1 MRHGPAHTVTVVS
14 LSILLGGQSALLHA
28 QATFNMDLLEKND
41 HLPAVDLQR
50 FNQQAGQPPGAYPV
64 SWQVNG
70 VTLDA
75 RKTVTFRQNDRG
87 QLTPCLKPEDL
98 LQAGVNPAVLSQA
111 PGATSRSCPELN
123 ALLPGSTV
131 NFDFAHQRLVMTIPQ
146 ALMTHRARDNVP
158 SALWDEGIS
167 AFQSNYRYSGASQ
180 RTREGSTERDNY
192 LMLKSGVN
200 VGAWRLRASN
210 SLTANSDD
218 KPQWTTSGAWLER
231 DLTRWQS
238 ELTLGDTFTSG
249 DVFDAVQFQGISLA
263 SSDAMLP
270 DSQKGFAPTIRGIA
284 RTNAQVTVRQNGYVL
299 YQTYVTPGAFVID
312 DLYPTASSGN
322 LEVAVKESDGEIR
335 RFTQPYASVTSMQ
348 REGSLKYNLV
358 AGRYHSDDASQR
370 PLMMQLSLMRGFAH
384 NLTLFGGLQ
393 SAAQYHNLSVGAGQG
408 LGEAGALSL
417 QLLNARDRHQQ
428 DPIDGR
434 AWQLQYSKGFD
445 RLGTQLTFTGW
456 RYSHQRYATL
466 SEAFSSPGSDD
477 DLQDSDNKK
486 ATLQITASQSL
497 PYDIT
502 LYLSLDQDS
511 YWSGGATQRTANMGI
526 SSQVHGIAWSLSY
539 SDSRSS
545 HGDEEDDEP
554 HSDKVVT
561 LSLSVPLSHL
571 LPGSY
576 AGYTLTS
583 SRHSVG
589 SQMVSLN
596 GTLLDNH
603 ALSYAVSQTRD
614 RQNGSNG
621 SLTAGYSSGRGDLN
635 LGYSHDS
642 QAARTL
648 LFILLPAASGWACT
662 PVFVRGQASTLRLN
676 VGQLTVPADAR
687 SGTPLYHK
695 SFAWNRLSD
704 GGEQWIRC
712 ADDPHGLSP
721 LLLDSLLSGGVT
733 RPTVYQTNLAGIGVR
748 VSLRAIGGYGGF
760 PDRPTPSPFSQRVD
774 NPAALPDAVWKLGYF
789 RLTIELIKT
798 GPAATPGELEYH
810 SERFLMAEHTPLA
823 ALDLTGRISTAGCSV
838 NDATPALIKLPA
850 AMLDHF
856 GGVGKT
862 TGDTPF
868 ALQLD
873 CNSAVTISL
882 RVDGA
887 EPLTARGHGV
897 LRNDATDD
905 RAQGIGVQLLYHRQ
919 PVVLNHE
926 MTLGSASAGRFTLPL
941 TARYYQTR
949 SRITAGQVSA
959 VATYTLHYD

>member
-50 FNQQAGQPPGAYPV
+50 FNQQTGQPPGEYPV

-75 RKTVTFRQNDRG
+75 RKTVMFRQNDRG

-98 LQAGVNPAVLSQA
+98 VQAGVSPAVLVQA
-111 PGATSRSCPELN
+111 PGATSRSCPEL
-123 ALLPGSTV
+123 ATLLPGSVV
-131 NFDFAHQRLVMTIPQ
+131 NFDFSHQRLVMTIPQ

-180 RTREGSTERDNY
+180 RTRMGSTERDNY

-200 VGAWRLRASN
+200 AGAWRLRASN
-210 SLTANSDD
+210 GLTANSDD
-218 KPQWTTSGAWLER
+218 KPHWTTSGAWLER
-231 DLTRWQS
+231 DLTSWQS

-249 DVFDAVQFQGISLA
+249 DVFDAVQFQGIALA

-348 REGSLKYNLV
+348 REGNLKYNLV

-384 NLTLFGGLQ
+384 NLTLLGGLQ
-393 SAAQYHNLSVGAGQG
+393 SAAQYHNLSLGAGQG
-408 LGEAGALSL
+408 LGEAGAISL
-417 QLLNARDRHQQ
+417 QLLIAHDRHQQ

-445 RLGTQLTFTGW
+445 RLGTQFTFTGW

-466 SEAFSSPGSDD
+466 SEAYSSPDPDADADADADS
-477 DLQDSDNKK
+477 QDKDNKK
-486 ATLQITASQSL
+486 TTLQITASQNL

-511 YWSGGATQRTANMGI
+511 YWSGGDPQRTANMGI
-526 SSQVHGIAWSLSY
+526 SGQVHGIAWSLSY
-539 SDSRSS
+539 SDSHSS
-545 HGDEEDDEP
+545 DGDEVDDEP

-576 AGYTLTS
+576 ASYTQNT
-583 SRHSVG
+583 SRHSAT

-603 ALSYAVSQTRD
+603 ALSYAVSQTLD
-614 RQNGSNG
+614 QQNGHSG

-635 LGYSHDS
+635 LGYSRDS
-642 QAARTL
+642 QATRL
-648 LFILLPAASGWACT
+648 NYGASGGILIHRHGVVFT
-662 PVFVRGQASTLRLN
+662 PEMNGSVVLIDAGGASGVTLANQKTIATNRDGYAVLPFATAYHRNDVSLDSHSLPGNVDLATSTVTLVPTKDAVVLARFHTHVGYKALFTLQSRGQPLPFGSEVRAKDTSSIVASE
-676 VGQLTVPADAR
+676 GQ
-687 SGTPLYHK
+687 
-695 SFAWNRLSD
+695 
-704 GGEQWIRC
+704 
-712 ADDPHGLSP
+712 
-721 LLLDSLLSGGVT
+721 
-733 RPTVYQTNLAGIGVR
+733 VYLAGLAPKGILYAQWGP
-748 VSLRAIGGYGGF
+748 G
-760 PDRPTPSPFSQRVD
+760 PQQRCS
-774 NPAALPDAVWKLGYF
+774 ARY
-789 RLTIELIKT
+789 
-798 GPAATPGELEYH
+798 
-810 SERFLMAEHTPLA
+810 
-823 ALDLTGRISTAGCSV
+823 DLTPTLAQTPHPLILQQALSCS
-838 NDATPALIKLPA
+838 
-850 AMLDHF
+850 F
-856 GGVGKT
+856 
-862 TGDTPF
+862 
-868 ALQLD
+868 
-873 CNSAVTISL
+873 
-882 RVDGA
+882 
-887 EPLTARGHGV
+887 
-897 LRNDATDD
+897 
-905 RAQGIGVQLLYHRQ
+905 
-919 PVVLNHE
+919 
-926 MTLGSASAGRFTLPL
+926 
-941 TARYYQTR
+941 
-949 SRITAGQVSA
+949 
-959 VATYTLHYD
+959 

>member
-111 PGATSRSCPELN
+111 PSATSRSCPELN

-200 VGAWRLRASN
+200 LGAWRLRASN

-393 SAAQYHNLSVGAGQG
+393 SAAQYHNLSLGAGQG

-502 LYLSLDQDS
+502 LYLSLD
-511 YWSGGATQRTANMGI
+511 
-526 SSQVHGIAWSLSY
+526 
-539 SDSRSS
+539 
-545 HGDEEDDEP
+545 
-554 HSDKVVT
+554 
-561 LSLSVPLSHL
+561 
-571 LPGSY
+571 
-576 AGYTLTS
+576 
-583 SRHSVG
+583 
-589 SQMVSLN
+589 
-596 GTLLDNH
+596 
-603 ALSYAVSQTRD
+603 
-614 RQNGSNG
+614 
-621 SLTAGYSSGRGDLN
+621 
-635 LGYSHDS
+635 
-642 QAARTL
+642 
-648 LFILLPAASGWACT
+648 
-662 PVFVRGQASTLRLN
+662 
-676 VGQLTVPADAR
+676 
-687 SGTPLYHK
+687 
-695 SFAWNRLSD
+695 
-704 GGEQWIRC
+704 
-712 ADDPHGLSP
+712 
-721 LLLDSLLSGGVT
+721 
-733 RPTVYQTNLAGIGVR
+733 
-748 VSLRAIGGYGGF
+748 
-760 PDRPTPSPFSQRVD
+760 
-774 NPAALPDAVWKLGYF
+774 
-789 RLTIELIKT
+789 
-798 GPAATPGELEYH
+798 
-810 SERFLMAEHTPLA
+810 
-823 ALDLTGRISTAGCSV
+823 
-838 NDATPALIKLPA
+838 
-850 AMLDHF
+850 
-856 GGVGKT
+856 
-862 TGDTPF
+862 
-868 ALQLD
+868 
-873 CNSAVTISL
+873 
-882 RVDGA
+882 
-887 EPLTARGHGV
+887 
-897 LRNDATDD
+897 
-905 RAQGIGVQLLYHRQ
+905 
-919 PVVLNHE
+919 
-926 MTLGSASAGRFTLPL
+926 
-941 TARYYQTR
+941 
-949 SRITAGQVSA
+949 
-959 VATYTLHYD
+959 

>member
-111 PGATSRSCPELN
+111 PSATSRSCPELN

-200 VGAWRLRASN
+200 LGAWRLRASN

-393 SAAQYHNLSVGAGQG
+393 SAAQYHNLSLGAGQG

-526 SSQVHGIAWSLSY
+526 SSRVHGIAWSLSY

-576 AGYTLTS
+576 AGYTPTS
-583 SRHSVG
+583 RPQRC
-589 SQMVSLN
+589 SQMVSSTDIA
-596 GTLLDNH
+596 GQ
-603 ALSYAVSQTRD
+603 S
-614 RQNGSNG
+614 RQ
-621 SLTAGYSSGRGDLN
+621 SSCM
-635 LGYSHDS
+635 SS
-642 QAARTL
+642 AK
-648 LFILLPAASGWACT
+648 P
-662 PVFVRGQASTLRLN
+662 
-676 VGQLTVPADAR
+676 
-687 SGTPLYHK
+687 
-695 SFAWNRLSD
+695 
-704 GGEQWIRC
+704 
-712 ADDPHGLSP
+712 
-721 LLLDSLLSGGVT
+721 
-733 RPTVYQTNLAGIGVR
+733 
-748 VSLRAIGGYGGF
+748 AIG
-760 PDRPTPSPFSQRVD
+760 
-774 NPAALPDAVWKLGYF
+774 
-789 RLTIELIKT
+789 KT
-798 GPAATPGELEYH
+798 GPAAGRFDGWVQQWKGRFESASHDLQSARPNGQRGHSDSHRHGGSLYAAERMALSSRLTPVPGCDPANQETIATQCDGYAVLPFATAYHRNDVSLDSHSLENVD
-810 SERFLMAEHTPLA
+810 SRTWTSTPVSNA
-823 ALDLTGRISTAGCSV
+823 TRWFGALSQLHVGYKALFTLQSRDEPPRQRSTRQSTPTASLPARVRCTAGFG
-838 NDATPALIKLPA
+838 AKGTLYAQWGQAPQQAL
-850 AMLDHF
+850 
-856 GGVGKT
+856 
-862 TGDTPF
+862 
-868 ALQLD
+868 
-873 CNSAVTISL
+873 
-882 RVDGA
+882 
-887 EPLTARGHGV
+887 
-897 LRNDATDD
+897 
-905 RAQGIGVQLLYHRQ
+905 
-919 PVVLNHE
+919 
-926 MTLGSASAGRFTLPL
+926 
-941 TARYYQTR
+941 
-949 SRITAGQVSA
+949 
-959 VATYTLHYD
+959 

>member
-111 PGATSRSCPELN
+111 PSATSRSCPELN

-200 VGAWRLRASN
+200 LGAWRLRASN

-270 DSQKGFAPTIRGIA
+270 DSQKGFAPTIRG
-284 RTNAQVTVRQNGYVL
+284 
-299 YQTYVTPGAFVID
+299 
-312 DLYPTASSGN
+312 
-322 LEVAVKESDGEIR
+322 
-335 RFTQPYASVTSMQ
+335 
-348 REGSLKYNLV
+348 
-358 AGRYHSDDASQR
+358 
-370 PLMMQLSLMRGFAH
+370 FAH

-393 SAAQYHNLSVGAGQG
+393 SAAQYHNLSLGAGQG

-526 SSQVHGIAWSLSY
+526 SSRVHGIAWSLSY

-614 RQNGSNG
+614 RQNGSSG

-642 QAARTL
+642 QAARL
-648 LFILLPAASGWACT
+648 NYGASGGILIHRHGVVFT
-662 PVFVRGQASTLRLN
+662 PEMNGAVVLI
-676 VGQLTVPADAR
+676 DA
-687 SGTPLYHK
+687 
-695 SFAWNRLSD
+695 
-704 GGEQWIRC
+704 GG
-712 ADDPHGLSP
+712 A
-721 LLLDSLLSGGVT
+721 GGVT
-733 RPTVYQTNLAGIGVR
+733 LANQKTIATNGDGYAVLPFATAYHRNDVSLDSHSLPENVDLANSTVTLVPTKDAVVLARFHTHVGYKALFTLQSRGQPLPFGSEVRAKDTNSIVASEGQVYLAGLAPKGT
-748 VSLRAIGGYGGF
+748 LYAQWGPG
-760 PDRPTPSPFSQRVD
+760 PQQRCS
-774 NPAALPDAVWKLGYF
+774 ARY
-789 RLTIELIKT
+789 
-798 GPAATPGELEYH
+798 
-810 SERFLMAEHTPLA
+810 
-823 ALDLTGRISTAGCSV
+823 DLTPTLAQ
-838 NDATPALIKLPA
+838 TPHPLILQQT
-850 AMLDHF
+850 LSC
-856 GGVGKT
+856 
-862 TGDTPF
+862 PF
-868 ALQLD
+868 
-873 CNSAVTISL
+873 
-882 RVDGA
+882 
-887 EPLTARGHGV
+887 
-897 LRNDATDD
+897 
-905 RAQGIGVQLLYHRQ
+905 
-919 PVVLNHE
+919 
-926 MTLGSASAGRFTLPL
+926 
-941 TARYYQTR
+941 
-949 SRITAGQVSA
+949 
-959 VATYTLHYD
+959 

>member
-1 MRHGPAHTVTVVS
+1 
-14 LSILLGGQSALLHA
+14 
-28 QATFNMDLLEKND
+28 
-41 HLPAVDLQR
+41 
-50 FNQQAGQPPGAYPV
+50 
-64 SWQVNG
+64 
-70 VTLDA
+70 
-75 RKTVTFRQNDRG
+75 
-87 QLTPCLKPEDL
+87 
-98 LQAGVNPAVLSQA
+98 
-111 PGATSRSCPELN
+111 
-123 ALLPGSTV
+123 
-131 NFDFAHQRLVMTIPQ
+131 MTIPQ

-231 DLTRWQS
+231 DLTRWHS

-393 SAAQYHNLSVGAGQG
+393 SAAQYHNLSVGEGQG

-445 RLGTQLTFTGW
+445 RLGTQFTFTGW

-466 SEAFSSPGSDD
+466 SEAFSSPGNED

-511 YWSGGATQRTANMGI
+511 YWSGGASQRTANMGI

-614 RQNGSNG
+614 RQNGSSG

-642 QAARTL
+642 QAARL
-648 LFILLPAASGWACT
+648 NYGASGGILIHRHGVVFT
-662 PVFVRGQASTLRLN
+662 PEMNGAVVLI
-676 VGQLTVPADAR
+676 DA
-687 SGTPLYHK
+687 
-695 SFAWNRLSD
+695 
-704 GGEQWIRC
+704 GG
-712 ADDPHGLSP
+712 A
-721 LLLDSLLSGGVT
+721 GGVT
-733 RPTVYQTNLAGIGVR
+733 LANQKTIATNGDGYAVLPFATAYHRNDVSLDSHSLPENVDLANSTVTLVPTKDAVVLARFHTHVGYKALFTLQSRGQPLPFGSEVRAKDTNSIVASEGQVYLAGLAPKGT
-748 VSLRAIGGYGGF
+748 LYAQWGPG
-760 PDRPTPSPFSQRVD
+760 PQQRCS
-774 NPAALPDAVWKLGYF
+774 ARY
-789 RLTIELIKT
+789 
-798 GPAATPGELEYH
+798 
-810 SERFLMAEHTPLA
+810 
-823 ALDLTGRISTAGCSV
+823 DLTPTLAQ
-838 NDATPALIKLPA
+838 TPHPLILQQT
-850 AMLDHF
+850 LSC
-856 GGVGKT
+856 
-862 TGDTPF
+862 PF
-868 ALQLD
+868 
-873 CNSAVTISL
+873 
-882 RVDGA
+882 
-887 EPLTARGHGV
+887 
-897 LRNDATDD
+897 
-905 RAQGIGVQLLYHRQ
+905 
-919 PVVLNHE
+919 
-926 MTLGSASAGRFTLPL
+926 
-941 TARYYQTR
+941 
-949 SRITAGQVSA
+949 
-959 VATYTLHYD
+959 

>member
-1 MRHGPAHTVTVVS
+1 MRHGPVHTVTVVS

-231 DLTRWQS
+231 DLTRWHS

-393 SAAQYHNLSVGAGQG
+393 SAAQYHNLSVGEGQG

-466 SEAFSSPGSDD
+466 SEAFSSPGNED

-486 ATLQITASQSL
+486 ATLQITASQRAFT
-497 PYDIT
+497 PT
-502 LYLSLDQDS
+502 LAIRRCL
-511 YWSGGATQRTANMGI
+511 RC
-526 SSQVHGIAWSLSY
+526 
-539 SDSRSS
+539 SR
-545 HGDEEDDEP
+545 ED
-554 HSDKVVT
+554 
-561 LSLSVPLSHL
+561 
-571 LPGSY
+571 
-576 AGYTLTS
+576 
-583 SRHSVG
+583 
-589 SQMVSLN
+589 
-596 GTLLDNH
+596 
-603 ALSYAVSQTRD
+603 
-614 RQNGSNG
+614 
-621 SLTAGYSSGRGDLN
+621 
-635 LGYSHDS
+635 
-642 QAARTL
+642 
-648 LFILLPAASGWACT
+648 
-662 PVFVRGQASTLRLN
+662 
-676 VGQLTVPADAR
+676 
-687 SGTPLYHK
+687 
-695 SFAWNRLSD
+695 NR
-704 GGEQWIRC
+704 C
-712 ADDPHGLSP
+712 
-721 LLLDSLLSGGVT
+721 
-733 RPTVYQTNLAGIGVR
+733 
-748 VSLRAIGGYGGF
+748 
-760 PDRPTPSPFSQRVD
+760 
-774 NPAALPDAVWKLGYF
+774 
-789 RLTIELIKT
+789 
-798 GPAATPGELEYH
+798 
-810 SERFLMAEHTPLA
+810 PLA
-823 ALDLTGRISTAGCSV
+823 AKYAPKTPTAS
-838 NDATPALIKLPA
+838 LPA
-850 AMLDHF
+850 RVRCTWPAWRQKAPFMRN
-856 GGVGKT
+856 GGR
-862 TGDTPF
+862 
-868 ALQLD
+868 AL
-873 CNSAVTISL
+873 S
-882 RVDGA
+882 
-887 EPLTARGHGV
+887 
-897 LRNDATDD
+897 
-905 RAQGIGVQLLYHRQ
+905 
-919 PVVLNHE
+919 
-926 MTLGSASAGRFTLPL
+926 
-941 TARYYQTR
+941 
-949 SRITAGQVSA
+949 SA
-959 VATYTLHYD
+959 VAPATISPRRWRRPPIHSFYSRRYHVLFNSPASGRHDAVIYSVTGRQRMGLYASVCPRPGLHPSTERGAAHGSG

>member
-393 SAAQYHNLSVGAGQG
+393 SAAQYHNLSVGAGQV

-445 RLGTQLTFTGW
+445 RLGTQFTFTGW

-466 SEAFSSPGSDD
+466 SEAFSSPGSED

-511 YWSGGATQRTANMGI
+511 YWSGGASQRTANMGI

-545 HGDEEDDEP
+545 HGDEEDEEP

-614 RQNGSNG
+614 RQNGSSG

-642 QAARTL
+642 QAARL
-648 LFILLPAASGWACT
+648 NYGASG
-662 PVFVRGQASTLRLN
+662 
-676 VGQLTVPADAR
+676 
-687 SGTPLYHK
+687 
-695 SFAWNRLSD
+695 
-704 GGEQWIRC
+704 
-712 ADDPHGLSP
+712 
-721 LLLDSLLSGGVT
+721 
-733 RPTVYQTNLAGIGVR
+733 GI
-748 VSLRAIGGYGGF
+748 
-760 PDRPTPSPFSQRVD
+760 
-774 NPAALPDAVWKLGYF
+774 
-789 RLTIELIKT
+789 LI
-798 GPAATPGELEYH
+798 H
-810 SERFLMAEHTPLA
+810 R
-823 ALDLTGRISTAGCSV
+823 
-838 NDATPALIKLPA
+838 
-850 AMLDHF
+850 
-856 GGVGKT
+856 
-862 TGDTPF
+862 
-868 ALQLD
+868 
-873 CNSAVTISL
+873 
-882 RVDGA
+882 
-887 EPLTARGHGV
+887 HGV
-897 LRNDATDD
+897 VFTPEMNGAVVLIDAGGAGGDP
-905 RAQGIGVQLLYHRQ
+905 RQ
-919 PVVLNHE
+919 PENH
-926 MTLGSASAGRFTLPL
+926 RH
-941 TARYYQTR
+941 QW
-949 SRITAGQVSA
+949 
-959 VATYTLHYD
+959 

>member
-14 LSILLGGQSALLHA
+14 LSILLGGQSAPLHA

-50 FNQQAGQPPGAYPV
+50 FNQQTSQPPGDYPV

-75 RKTVTFRQNDRG
+75 RKIITFRQNDRG

-111 PGATSRSCPELN
+111 SGATSRSCPEL
-123 ALLPGSTV
+123 ATLLPGSTV
-131 NFDFAHQRLVMTIPQ
+131 NFDFAHQRLAMTLPQ
-146 ALMTHRARDNVP
+146 ALMTRQARDNVP

-180 RTREGSTERDNY
+180 RTREGNTERDNY

-200 VGAWRLRASN
+200 AGAWRLRASN

-218 KPQWTTSGAWLER
+218 KPHWTTSGAWLER
-231 DLTRWQS
+231 DLTRWRS

-249 DVFDAVQFQGISLA
+249 DVFDAVQFQGIALA

-284 RTNAQVTVRQNGYVL
+284 RTNAQVTVQQNGYVL

-393 SAAQYHNLSVGAGQG
+393 SAAQYHNLSFGAGQG
-408 LGEAGALSL
+408 LGDAGALSL
-417 QLLNARDRHQQ
+417 QLLNACDQHQQ

-445 RLGTQLTFTGW
+445 RLGTQFTFTGW

-466 SEAFSSPGSDD
+466 SEAYSSPDPD
-477 DLQDSDNKK
+477 ADSRDNDNKK
-486 ATLQITASQSL
+486 TTLQITASQSL

-511 YWSGGATQRTANMGI
+511 YWSEGAPQRTANMGI

-539 SDSRSS
+539 SDAHSS
-545 HGDEEDDEP
+545 DGDEENDEP
-554 HSDKVVT
+554 HFDKVVT
-561 LSLSVPLSHL
+561 LSLSVALNHL

-583 SRHSVG
+583 SRHSAD

-596 GTLLDNH
+596 GTMLDNH
-603 ALSYAVSQTRD
+603 ALSYAVSQTLD
-614 RQNGSNG
+614 QQNGHSG

-635 LGYSHDS
+635 LGYSRDS
-642 QAARTL
+642 QATRL
-648 LFILLPAASGWACT
+648 NYGASGGILIQRHGVVFT
-662 PVFVRGQASTLRLN
+662 PEMNGAVVLI
-676 VGQLTVPADAR
+676 DA
-687 SGTPLYHK
+687 
-695 SFAWNRLSD
+695 
-704 GGEQWIRC
+704 GG
-712 ADDPHGLSP
+712 A
-721 LLLDSLLSGGVT
+721 GGVT
-733 RPTVYQTNLAGIGVR
+733 LANQRTIATNRDGYAVLPFATAYHRNDVALDSHSLPENVDLANSTVTRVPTKDAVVLARFHTHVGYKALFTLQSQGQPLPFGSEVRAKDTSSIVASEGQVYLAGLAPKGT
-748 VSLRAIGGYGGF
+748 LYA
-760 PDRPTPSPFSQRVD
+760 Q
-774 NPAALPDAVWKLGYF
+774 W
-789 RLTIELIKT
+789 
-798 GPAATPGELEYH
+798 GPGPQQH
-810 SERFLMAEHTPLA
+810 
-823 ALDLTGRISTAGCSV
+823 C
-838 NDATPALIKLPA
+838 
-850 AMLDHF
+850 
-856 GGVGKT
+856 
-862 TGDTPF
+862 
-868 ALQLD
+868 
-873 CNSAVTISL
+873 
-882 RVDGA
+882 
-887 EPLTARGHGV
+887 
-897 LRNDATDD
+897 
-905 RAQGIGVQLLYHRQ
+905 
-919 PVVLNHE
+919 
-926 MTLGSASAGRFTLPL
+926 
-941 TARYYQTR
+941 TARYDLTPTLAQTPHPL
-949 SRITAGQVSA
+949 ILQQ
-959 VATYTLHYD
+959 TLTCPF

>member
-1 MRHGPAHTVTVVS
+1 
-14 LSILLGGQSALLHA
+14 
-28 QATFNMDLLEKND
+28 
-41 HLPAVDLQR
+41 
-50 FNQQAGQPPGAYPV
+50 
-64 SWQVNG
+64 
-70 VTLDA
+70 
-75 RKTVTFRQNDRG
+75 
-87 QLTPCLKPEDL
+87 
-98 LQAGVNPAVLSQA
+98 
-111 PGATSRSCPELN
+111 
-123 ALLPGSTV
+123 
-131 NFDFAHQRLVMTIPQ
+131 
-146 ALMTHRARDNVP
+146 
-158 SALWDEGIS
+158 
-167 AFQSNYRYSGASQ
+167 
-180 RTREGSTERDNY
+180 
-192 LMLKSGVN
+192 MLKSGVN

-445 RLGTQLTFTGW
+445 RLGTQFTFTGW

-466 SEAFSSPGSDD
+466 SEAFSSPGSED
-477 DLQDSDNKK
+477 DLQDSDNKSNP
-486 ATLQITASQSL
+486 ANHRQPEPAVRYH
-497 PYDIT
+497 P
-502 LYLSLDQDS
+502 LSEPRPGQLLVR
-511 YWSGGATQRTANMGI
+511 GAPQRTANMGI

-614 RQNGSNG
+614 RQNGSSG

-642 QAARTL
+642 QAARL
-648 LFILLPAASGWACT
+648 NYGASGA
-662 PVFVRGQASTLRLN
+662 F
-676 VGQLTVPADAR
+676 
-687 SGTPLYHK
+687 
-695 SFAWNRLSD
+695 
-704 GGEQWIRC
+704 
-712 ADDPHGLSP
+712 
-721 LLLDSLLSGGVT
+721 
-733 RPTVYQTNLAGIGVR
+733 
-748 VSLRAIGGYGGF
+748 
-760 PDRPTPSPFSQRVD
+760 
-774 NPAALPDAVWKLGYF
+774 
-789 RLTIELIKT
+789 
-798 GPAATPGELEYH
+798 
-810 SERFLMAEHTPLA
+810 
-823 ALDLTGRISTAGCSV
+823 
-838 NDATPALIKLPA
+838 
-850 AMLDHF
+850 
-856 GGVGKT
+856 
-862 TGDTPF
+862 
-868 ALQLD
+868 
-873 CNSAVTISL
+873 
-882 RVDGA
+882 
-887 EPLTARGHGV
+887 
-897 LRNDATDD
+897 
-905 RAQGIGVQLLYHRQ
+905 
-919 PVVLNHE
+919 
-926 MTLGSASAGRFTLPL
+926 
-941 TARYYQTR
+941 
-949 SRITAGQVSA
+949 
-959 VATYTLHYD
+959 

>member
-1 MRHGPAHTVTVVS
+1 
-14 LSILLGGQSALLHA
+14 
-28 QATFNMDLLEKND
+28 
-41 HLPAVDLQR
+41 
-50 FNQQAGQPPGAYPV
+50 
-64 SWQVNG
+64 
-70 VTLDA
+70 
-75 RKTVTFRQNDRG
+75 
-87 QLTPCLKPEDL
+87 
-98 LQAGVNPAVLSQA
+98 
-111 PGATSRSCPELN
+111 
-123 ALLPGSTV
+123 
-131 NFDFAHQRLVMTIPQ
+131 
-146 ALMTHRARDNVP
+146 
-158 SALWDEGIS
+158 
-167 AFQSNYRYSGASQ
+167 
-180 RTREGSTERDNY
+180 
-192 LMLKSGVN
+192 
-200 VGAWRLRASN
+200 
-210 SLTANSDD
+210 
-218 KPQWTTSGAWLER
+218 
-231 DLTRWQS
+231 
-238 ELTLGDTFTSG
+238 
-249 DVFDAVQFQGISLA
+249 
-263 SSDAMLP
+263 MLP

-370 PLMMQLSLMRGFAH
+370 PLMMQLSLMRGFAQ

-393 SAAQYHNLSVGAGQG
+393 SAAQYHNLSLGAGQG

-526 SSQVHGIAWSLSY
+526 SSQVNGIAWSLSY

-614 RQNGSNG
+614 RQNGSSG

-642 QAARTL
+642 QAARLNYGASGGILIHRHGVVFTPEMNGAVVLIDAGGAGDVTLANQKTIATNGDGYAVLPFATAYHRNDVSLDSHSLPENVDLANSTVTLVPTKDAVVLARFHTHVGYKALFTLQSRGQPLPFGSEVRVKDTSSIVASEGQVYLAGLAPKGTCMRNGGRALSSAVAPATISPRRWRRPPIHSFYSRRYHVLFNSPASVAMTL

-687 SGTPLYHK
+687 PGTPLYHK
-695 SFAWNRLSD
+695 S
-704 GGEQWIRC
+704 
-712 ADDPHGLSP
+712 SP
-721 LLLDSLLSGGVT
+721 GTALATAANSG
-733 RPTVYQTNLAGIGVR
+733 
-748 VSLRAIGGYGGF
+748 SLRGRSA
-760 PDRPTPSPFSQRVD
+760 RAVT
-774 NPAALPDAVWKLGYF
+774 AA
-789 RLTIELIKT
+789 
-798 GPAATPGELEYH
+798 
-810 SERFLMAEHTPLA
+810 
-823 ALDLTGRISTAGCSV
+823 AG
-838 NDATPALIKLPA
+838 
-850 AMLDHF
+850 
-856 GGVGKT
+856 
-862 TGDTPF
+862 
-868 ALQLD
+868 Q
-873 CNSAVTISL
+873 SAV
-882 RVDGA
+882 
-887 EPLTARGHGV
+887 RGS
-897 LRNDATDD
+897 DATD
-905 RAQGIGVQLLYHRQ
+905 GLS
-919 PVVLNHE
+919 N
-926 MTLGSASAGRFTLPL
+926 
-941 TARYYQTR
+941 
-949 SRITAGQVSA
+949 
-959 VATYTLHYD
+959 

>member
-111 PGATSRSCPELN
+111 TGATSRSCPELN
-123 ALLPGSTV
+123 ALLPG
-131 NFDFAHQRLVMTIPQ
+131 N
-146 ALMTHRARDNVP
+146 
-158 SALWDEGIS
+158 
-167 AFQSNYRYSGASQ
+167 
-180 RTREGSTERDNY
+180 
-192 LMLKSGVN
+192 
-200 VGAWRLRASN
+200 
-210 SLTANSDD
+210 
-218 KPQWTTSGAWLER
+218 
-231 DLTRWQS
+231 
-238 ELTLGDTFTSG
+238 
-249 DVFDAVQFQGISLA
+249 
-263 SSDAMLP
+263 
-270 DSQKGFAPTIRGIA
+270 
-284 RTNAQVTVRQNGYVL
+284 
-299 YQTYVTPGAFVID
+299 
-312 DLYPTASSGN
+312 
-322 LEVAVKESDGEIR
+322 
-335 RFTQPYASVTSMQ
+335 
-348 REGSLKYNLV
+348 NLV

-393 SAAQYHNLSVGAGQG
+393 SAAQYHNLSLGAGQG
-408 LGEAGALSL
+408 LGGAGALSL

-614 RQNGSNG
+614 RQNGSSG

-642 QAARTL
+642 QAARL
-648 LFILLPAASGWACT
+648 NYGASGGILIHRHGVVFT
-662 PVFVRGQASTLRLN
+662 PEMNGAVVLI
-676 VGQLTVPADAR
+676 DA
-687 SGTPLYHK
+687 
-695 SFAWNRLSD
+695 
-704 GGEQWIRC
+704 GG
-712 ADDPHGLSP
+712 A
-721 LLLDSLLSGGVT
+721 GGVT
-733 RPTVYQTNLAGIGVR
+733 LANQKTIATNGDGYAVLPFATAYHRNDVSLDSHSLPENVDLANSTVTLVPTKDAVVLARFHTHVGYKALFTLQSRGQPLPFGSEVRAKDTNSIVASEGQVYLAGLAPKGTMY
-748 VSLRAIGGYGGF
+748 AQWGPG
-760 PDRPTPSPFSQRVD
+760 PQQRCS
-774 NPAALPDAVWKLGYF
+774 ARY
-789 RLTIELIKT
+789 
-798 GPAATPGELEYH
+798 
-810 SERFLMAEHTPLA
+810 
-823 ALDLTGRISTAGCSV
+823 DLTPTLAQ
-838 NDATPALIKLPA
+838 TPHPLILQQT
-850 AMLDHF
+850 LSC
-856 GGVGKT
+856 
-862 TGDTPF
+862 PF
-868 ALQLD
+868 
-873 CNSAVTISL
+873 
-882 RVDGA
+882 
-887 EPLTARGHGV
+887 
-897 LRNDATDD
+897 
-905 RAQGIGVQLLYHRQ
+905 
-919 PVVLNHE
+919 
-926 MTLGSASAGRFTLPL
+926 
-941 TARYYQTR
+941 
-949 SRITAGQVSA
+949 
-959 VATYTLHYD
+959 

>member
-1 MRHGPAHTVTVVS
+1 MRHGPAHTVTIVS

-111 PGATSRSCPELN
+111 PGATSRSCPKLN

-393 SAAQYHNLSVGAGQG
+393 SAAQYHNLSLGAGQG
-408 LGEAGALSL
+408 LGDAGALSL

-486 ATLQITASQSL
+486 ATLEIT
-497 PYDIT
+497 
-502 LYLSLDQDS
+502 
-511 YWSGGATQRTANMGI
+511 
-526 SSQVHGIAWSLSY
+526 
-539 SDSRSS
+539 
-545 HGDEEDDEP
+545 
-554 HSDKVVT
+554 
-561 LSLSVPLSHL
+561 
-571 LPGSY
+571 
-576 AGYTLTS
+576 
-583 SRHSVG
+583 
-589 SQMVSLN
+589 
-596 GTLLDNH
+596 
-603 ALSYAVSQTRD
+603 VSQTRD
-614 RQNGSNG
+614 RQNGSSG

-642 QAARTL
+642 QAARL
-648 LFILLPAASGWACT
+648 NYGASGGILIHRHGVVFT
-662 PVFVRGQASTLRLN
+662 PEMNGAVVLI
-676 VGQLTVPADAR
+676 DA
-687 SGTPLYHK
+687 
-695 SFAWNRLSD
+695 
-704 GGEQWIRC
+704 GG
-712 ADDPHGLSP
+712 A
-721 LLLDSLLSGGVT
+721 GGVT
-733 RPTVYQTNLAGIGVR
+733 LANQKTIATNGDGYAVLPFATAYHRNDVSLDSHSLPENVDLANSTVTLVPTKDAVVLARFHTHVGYKALFTLQSRGQPLPFGSEVRVKDTSSIVASEGQVYLAGLAPKGT
-748 VSLRAIGGYGGF
+748 LYAQWGPG
-760 PDRPTPSPFSQRVD
+760 PQQRCS
-774 NPAALPDAVWKLGYF
+774 ARY
-789 RLTIELIKT
+789 
-798 GPAATPGELEYH
+798 
-810 SERFLMAEHTPLA
+810 
-823 ALDLTGRISTAGCSV
+823 DLTPTLAQ
-838 NDATPALIKLPA
+838 TPHPLILQQT
-850 AMLDHF
+850 LSC
-856 GGVGKT
+856 
-862 TGDTPF
+862 PF
-868 ALQLD
+868 
-873 CNSAVTISL
+873 
-882 RVDGA
+882 
-887 EPLTARGHGV
+887 
-897 LRNDATDD
+897 
-905 RAQGIGVQLLYHRQ
+905 
-919 PVVLNHE
+919 
-926 MTLGSASAGRFTLPL
+926 
-941 TARYYQTR
+941 
-949 SRITAGQVSA
+949 
-959 VATYTLHYD
+959 